1 MSPSTR
7 AFREPAPTRAVFVS
21 DTHLGSVH
29 SHAGALADFL
39 AQLRC
44 DRLYLVGDIVD
55 LWWISRNRTA
65 WGRDHNRVVEALHA
79 LRRAGTELV
88 YIPGNHDR
96 PLRHMVGLALPRMQ
110 VRRRMVHTCAD
121 GKRLWVTHGDE
132 FDAITHFGGF
142 QEKLGD
148 WLYNQILH
156 GNRLTN
162 AWRRRLGLRYWSMAD
177 FLKSKSRAAEGYI
190 ERYVHA
196 CAADARRRGLDGIV
210 SGHIHRP
217 ALTSVDGIVYA
228 NDGDWVESMTA
239 LSESRDGTLSL
250 LRWRGAIETVAELA
264 PRRRALAACE
274 PVVSWPEAA

>member
-1 MSPSTR
+1 MVSGPAR
-7 AFREPAPTRAVFVS
+7 GFRGPAPTRAVFVS
-21 DTHLGSVH
+21 DTHLGSAH
-29 SHAGALADFL
+29 SHAGELADFL
-39 AQLRC
+39 GRLRC

-55 LWWISRNRTA
+55 LWWITRNRTA

-96 PLRHMVGLALPRMQ
+96 PLRHMVGLALPRIQ
-110 VRRRMVHTCAD
+110 VRRRMVHVCAD

-132 FDAITHFGGF
+132 FDAVTHFGGF

-148 WLYNQILH
+148 WLYTQILH

-190 ERYVHA
+190 ERYVRA
-196 CAADARRRGLDGIV
+196 CVEDARCRGVDGIV

-217 ALTSVDGIVYA
+217 ALTSVEGIVYA
-228 NDGDWVESMTA
+228 NDGDWVESLTA
-239 LSESRDGTLSL
+239 IAERPDGSLEL
-250 LRWRGAIETVAELA
+250 LRWNHGIEVLSRLPARDATELF
-264 PRRRALAACE
+264 ALPMAA
-274 PVVSWPEAA
+274 

>member
-1 MSPSTR
+1 MNRPVLLR
-7 AFREPAPTRAVFVS
+7 PRPANRAVFIS

-29 SHAGALADFL
+29 SHAGELADFL
-39 AQLRC
+39 GQFSC
-44 DRLYLVGDIVD
+44 ERLYLVGDIVD

-110 VRRRMVHTCAD
+110 VRRRMVHVCAD

-142 QEKLGD
+142 HEKLGD
-148 WLYNQILH
+148 WLYTQILH

-162 AWRRRLGLRYWSMAD
+162 AWRRRLGLRYWSMAE
-177 FLKSKSRAAEGYI
+177 FLKSKSLAAERYI
-190 ERYVHA
+190 ERYVRA
-196 CAADARRRGLDGIV
+196 CVDDARRRGLDGIV

-217 ALTSVDGIVYA
+217 ALTSVEGIVYA
-228 NDGDWVESMTA
+228 NDGDWVENMTA
-239 LSESRDGTLSL
+239 LAESQDGTLSL

-264 PRRRALAACE
+264 PRRRVLQPDGATMA
-274 PVVSWPEAA
+274 WPEAA

>member
-1 MSPSTR
+1 MNRRVPW
-7 AFREPAPTRAVFVS
+7 RERPPARAVFLS

-29 SHAGALADFL
+29 SHAGELADFL
-39 AQLRC
+39 GRVRC
-44 DRLYLVGDIVD
+44 ERLYLVGDIVD

-65 WGRDHNRVVEALHA
+65 WGRDHNRVIEALHA
-79 LRRAGTELV
+79 LRRSGTELV

-96 PLRHMVGLALPRMQ
+96 PLRHLVGLALPRMQ
-110 VRRRMVHTCAD
+110 VRRRMVHVCAD
-121 GKRLWVTHGDE
+121 EKRLWVTHGDE

-142 QEKLGD
+142 QERLGD
-148 WLYNQILH
+148 WLYTQILH

-190 ERYVHA
+190 ERYVRA
-196 CAADARRRGLDGIV
+196 CVDDARRRGVDGIV

-239 LSESRDGTLSL
+239 LSEAQDGTLSL
-250 LRWRGAIETVAELA
+250 LRWRGGIETVAELA
-264 PRRRALAACE
+264 PRRRLAPGIDRLPAL
-274 PVVSWPEAA
+274 PEAA

>member
-1 MSPSTR
+1 MNAPIL
-7 AFREPAPTRAVFVS
+7 FRESARLRAVFIS

-29 SHAGALADFL
+29 SHAGELADFL
-39 AQLRC
+39 GQLRC
-44 DRLYLVGDIVD
+44 ERLYLVGDIVD

-79 LRRAGTELV
+79 LRRAGSEII

-110 VRRRMVHTCAD
+110 VRRRMIHTCAD

-148 WLYNQILH
+148 WLYGQILH

-177 FLKSKSRAAEGYI
+177 FLKSKSRAAESYI
-190 ERYVHA
+190 ERYVRA
-196 CAADARRRGLDGIV
+196 CVDDARRRGLDGIV

-217 ALTSVDGIVYA
+217 TLTSVDGIVYA

-239 LSESRDGTLSL
+239 LAESQDGTLML
-250 LRWRGAIETVAELA
+250 LRWRGGVETMTELA
-264 PRRRALAACE
+264 PRRRIAATVEVPLAL
-274 PVVSWPEAA
+274 PEAA